1 MFPTLFISSFTAML
15 ILAVPLLIWF
25 YFLYEIV
32 TSDFDGN
39 EGTLWALLVFF
50 VPFIGLLAYLAY
62 GRKSRKAEKTNSPQK

>member
-1 MFPTLFISSFTAML
+1 MLPPLMISSFTAML
-15 ILAVPLLIWF
+15 IIAVPVAVWF

-62 GRKSRKAEKTNSPQK
+62 GRKSRKAEKPNSTQK